1 MDVFDKCRQF
11 NRMLQAVI
19 LGGRFFY
26 SRAILPASSAVVSR
40 DGRKLVNLGS
50 NNYLGLTQHPEVK
63 AAATAAIAEYGTGS
77 AGSRLLT
84 GTTPLHLELERE
96 LAAFKGTEAVVTFS
110 AGFMALA
117 GTVAALAGEGEF
129 LFSDE
134 FNHASII
141 DGCRRARAKTVV
153 YRHNDMADLE
163 AKVTAVPVEA
173 GKLIVS
179 DGVFSMEGDVCNLPE
194 LRRIADSHGARL
206 MVDDAHATGVLGP
219 TGRGTAEHFGLEGR
233 IDVVSGTLSKTFGAA
248 GGFTGSESAVTD
260 FLRYNARESIFSAS
274 LPPPVVAA
282 ALAALRVLK
291 KDPGLV
297 GRLHANTEFIYD
309 RLAAAGFDVR
319 RHGTPILPILIG
331 DDTRAYQVAGR
342 LEQEGVFAN
351 PVVFPAVPR
360 DSAIIRVSLM
370 ATHTEEQL
378 QQAADRFVS
387 VGRELGVI

>member
-11 NRMLQAVI
+11 NGMLQAVI
-19 LGGRFFY
+19 SRGRFFY
-26 SRAILPASSAVVSR
+26 SRAILPASSTVVSR
-40 DGRKLVNLGS
+40 DGRELVNLGS

-63 AAATAAIAEYGTGS
+63 AAATAAVAEYGTGS

-84 GTTPLHLELERE
+84 GTTPLHLELEHE
-96 LAAFKGTEAVVTFS
+96 LAGFKGTEAVVTFS

-153 YRHNDMADLE
+153 YRHNDIADLE
-163 AKVTAVPVEA
+163 TKVAAVPAEA
-173 GKLIVS
+173 GKLIVT
-179 DGVFSMEGDVCNLPE
+179 DGVFSMEGDICNLPE
-194 LRRIADSHGARL
+194 LRRIADDYGARL

-219 TGRGTAEHFGLEGR
+219 TGRGTAEHFGLEGK
-233 IDVVSGTLSKTFGAA
+233 IDIVAGTLSKTFGAA
-248 GGFTGSESAVTD
+248 GGFAGSESAVTD

-297 GRLHANTEFIYD
+297 ARLQTNTKLVHD
-309 RLAAAGFDVR
+309 RLAAAGFRVR
-319 RHGTPILPILIG
+319 WHGTPILPILIG

-360 DSAIIRVSLM
+360 GAAIIRVSLM